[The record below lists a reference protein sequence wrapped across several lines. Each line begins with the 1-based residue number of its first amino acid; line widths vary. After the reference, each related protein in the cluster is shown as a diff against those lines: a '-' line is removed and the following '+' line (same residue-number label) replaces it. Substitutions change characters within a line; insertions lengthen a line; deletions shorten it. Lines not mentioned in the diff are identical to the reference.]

1 MKRNILVFSAVF
13 VLGSILGTLGTI
25 SFPMGVNITYF
36 WPAAAL
42 QTVSGIFFGL
52 WGILAGVAFPIVS
65 NALTDSS
72 WAHTIG
78 FIPANIV
85 QCSLPLL
92 VMRKFNISP
101 NLKRMRDVL
110 LFITGCT
117 ILPNVLGS
125 VVGCGILYMSGY
137 VNNNIELWD
146 LIFVWIVG
154 NIPSSMVFG
163 FLLVKV
169 ITPVLKG
176 CGLYYEG
183 FLK

>member
-1 MKRNILVFSAVF
+1 
-13 VLGSILGTLGTI
+13 
-25 SFPMGVNITYF
+25 
-36 WPAAAL
+36 
-42 QTVSGIFFGL
+42 
-52 WGILAGVAFPIVS
+52 
-65 NALTDSS
+65 
-72 WAHTIG
+72 
-78 FIPANIV
+78 
-85 QCSLPLL
+85 
-92 VMRKFNISP
+92 MRKFNISP